1 MLSAAATS
9 GEAGADGADGVADG
23 VAEGAAD
30 GVDEAG
36 ASSWAGDGLLG
47 TDMVLLTSG

>member
-9 GEAGADGADGVADG
+9 GEAGADGADG